1 MSSEKKWKGALWKPF
16 TEHGTNP
23 MIDRDCNLYE
33 VGKLVGEPTEEE
45 ISSAIGAL
53 RGAL

>member
-1 MSSEKKWKGALWKPF
+1 MADEQEHDWV

-23 MIDRDCNLYE
+23 MIDRECNLYE